1 MESIVIIYV
10 ARKYFFIF
18 ALMPERLF
26 TTDFKHRISHLIPG
40 HVSNLSL
47 TRHWI
52 CASIS
57 LMITNTALIGSLKLS
72 DL

>member
-1 MESIVIIYV
+1 MWPANIS
-10 ARKYFFIF
+10 FFLIF
-18 ALMPERLF
+18 ALVSERLF
-26 TTDFKHRISHLIPG
+26 TTDLKHRISHLIPG
-40 HVSNLSL
+40 HVSNPSL